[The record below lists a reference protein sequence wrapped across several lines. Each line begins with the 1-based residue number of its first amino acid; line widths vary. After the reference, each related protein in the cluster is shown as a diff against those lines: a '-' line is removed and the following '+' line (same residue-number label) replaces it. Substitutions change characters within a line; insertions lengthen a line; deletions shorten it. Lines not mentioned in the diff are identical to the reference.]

1 MFKLVW
7 AGTVPWILNLLRMT
21 KAGEGHGSHW
31 SRQGARTWLGGA
43 IFQETWDHGVTW
55 WLRWEKDG
63 RDPKGT
69 LEEHL
74 LFRKGWEGFRSK
86 LLIRVDRLSVWI
98 QIGSPVFIFSRIF
111 FLFLELYYSSWDF
124 LSNSLCLLH
133 NFGLPFSYLANST
146 YCFFLNWVTCHWK
159 LSSFCSKSKLVDTFW
174 QIDAWSLNVSFAEC
188 MKPLVSSA
196 VCCFQI
202 SSSPPRDLAVSLPPV
217 VLLVWQYQTV

>member
-43 IFQETWDHGVTW
+43 IFQEAWDHGVTW

-98 QIGSPVFIFSRIF
+98 QIGSSVFIFSRIF
-111 FLFLELYYSSWDF
+111 FLFLEPYFVRHWKRRERKLPARVTSVTKRWVIGRGGPCTMPAQWRTGKQVEYMS
-124 LSNSLCLLH
+124 
-133 NFGLPFSYLANST
+133 FGYLLPFAYVFTRLLRRVST
-146 YCFFLNWVTCHWK
+146 T
-159 LSSFCSKSKLVDTFW
+159 
-174 QIDAWSLNVSFAEC
+174 
-188 MKPLVSSA
+188 P
-196 VCCFQI
+196 
-202 SSSPPRDLAVSLPPV
+202 
-217 VLLVWQYQTV
+217 